1 MIVEDDMANRIE
13 AGIARI
19 NEKLKAVPKE
29 EQEKLSRTLKTSMDE
44 LFEYQKVQSTAFAC
58 GKLTLEEAQT
68 LYRIY
73 GGEMPTPEKWDK
85 LSLAEKVIGTQTAD
99 ELIKM
104 KICDVL

>member
-1 MIVEDDMANRIE
+1 MPNRIE

-19 NEKLKAVPKE
+19 NDKLKTVSE
-29 EQEKLSRTLKTSMDE
+29 TEQKKLSDALKTEWND
-44 LFEYQKVQSTAFAC
+44 LVQYQKLQSTAFAC

-73 GGEMPTPEKWDK
+73 GGEAPSPEKWDK
-85 LSLAEKVIGTQTAD
+85 LSLAEKVIGTQTAE

-104 KICDVL
+104 RLCDIL

>member
-1 MIVEDDMANRIE
+1 MPNRIE

-19 NEKLKAVPKE
+19 NDKLKTVSE
-29 EQEKLSRTLKTSMDE
+29 TEQKKLSDALKTEWND
-44 LFEYQKVQSTAFAC
+44 LVQYQKLQSTAFAC

-73 GGEMPTPEKWDK
+73 GGEVPSPEKWDK
-85 LSLAEKVIGTQTAD
+85 LSLAEKVIGTQTAE

-104 KICDVL
+104 KLCDIL